1 MKINQNLRN
10 QLKIL
15 IVKRIKAEG
24 ENSAVIETPYLLSQD
39 ELSLFT
45 SKFHFLKNCQIENI
59 VNDKLIGGYIIKHG
73 SEIID
78 GSLATRINNI
88 IVSLKI

>member
-45 SKFHFLKNCQIENI
+45 SKFHFLKN
-59 VNDKLIGGYIIKHG
+59 
-73 SEIID
+73 
-78 GSLATRINNI
+78 
-88 IVSLKI
+88 